1 MKIGINERV
10 MVLDVN
16 RWEDATMSDVYKA
29 QAQGLRF
36 FVTWGKYLLSTIT
49 KQYSLDWDKVILTP
63 MLLRM
68 KQFMTTH
75 ILPISK
81 FEISDA
87 EYEAL
92 KDVIEQQPKVVQKR
106 FDDMIAQNNI
116 VDSIDSFGDDAERI
130 LELKN
135 QLESETYE

>member
-1 MKIGINERV
+1 

-16 RWEDATMSDVYKA
+16 RMEDATMSDVQKA
-29 QAQGLRF
+29 QSQGLQF
-36 FVTWGKYLLSTIT
+36 FITWGKYLLSTIT
-49 KQYSLDWDKVILTP
+49 KQYSLDWDKVTLTP
-63 MLLRM
+63 MLLRI

-92 KDVIEQQPKVVQKR
+92 KDVIKQQPKVIQKR

-116 VDSIDSFGDDAERI
+116 VDSIESFGDDAERVS
-130 LELKN
+130 ELQY

>member
-1 MKIGINERV
+1 MKISINERV

-16 RWEDATMSDVYKA
+16 RMEDATMSDVQKA
-29 QAQGLRF
+29 QSQGLQF
-36 FVTWGKYLLSTIT
+36 FITWGKYLLSTIT
-49 KQYSLDWDKVILTP
+49 KQYSLDWDKVTLTP
-63 MLLRM
+63 MLLRI

-92 KDVIEQQPKVVQKR
+92 KDVIKQ
-106 FDDMIAQNNI
+106 
-116 VDSIDSFGDDAERI
+116 
-130 LELKN
+130 
-135 QLESETYE
+135 